1 MKGTYRGA
9 DKGLKKELR
18 INRRIRGPKEVMLIG
33 KDGEPLGNK
42 PLLEAIMMAEE
53 DELDLVEVAPNENP
67 PVCKILDYGKFKYR
81 QSKKAHDA
89 KKKQKVIHVKEVK
102 LRPKTEEHDFQFKLK
117 HIKRFLEDGDKAKV
131 TVVFRGR
138 EMVHKHIG
146 QAILER
152 ISTELVEEVI
162 VEQLPRQEGRNMV
175 MVLAP
180 KSSNK

>member
-1 MKGTYRGA
+1 MKGNYKAGDRGI
-9 DKGLKKELR
+9 KKDLR
-18 INRRIRGPKEVMLIG
+18 INKRIRGPKEVMLIG
-33 KDGEPLGNK
+33 KDGEPLGTK
-42 PLLEAIMMAEE
+42 LLQEALMLAEE
-53 DELDLVEVAPNENP
+53 AELDLVEVAPNENP

-117 HIKRFLEDGDKAKV
+117 HIKRFIGSGDKAKV

-138 EMVHKHIG
+138 EMVHKHLG

-152 ISTELVEEVI
+152 ISNELVDEVS
-162 VEQLPRQEGRNMV
+162 VEQLPRQEGRNMI
-175 MVLAP
+175 MILAP
-180 KSSNK
+180 KTAK